1 MFKLIKGFAVCNL
14 QVELEVMA
22 RLVAIC
28 REGEEEYPFLA
39 RQIPLYIDE
48 TLTVRKLFVL
58 SFGIATVKKKKEMLM
73 KLACDC
79 CTVKVSKQ
87 RDRFAYDYAHLI
99 CIKM

>member
-1 MFKLIKGFAVCNL
+1 MFKLIRGFAVCNL

-58 SFGIATVKKKKEMLM
+58 SFGIATVKKKMLM

-87 RDRFAYDYAHLI
+87 RDSFACDYAHLI
-99 CIKM
+99 YIKM

>member
-1 MFKLIKGFAVCNL
+1 MCNL

-58 SFGIATVKKKKEMLM
+58 SFGIATVKKRNVNEASM
-73 KLACDC
+73 
-79 CTVKVSKQ
+79 
-87 RDRFAYDYAHLI
+87 
-99 CIKM
+99 

>member
-1 MFKLIKGFAVCNL
+1 
-14 QVELEVMA
+14 MA

-58 SFGIATVKKKKEMLM
+58 SFGIATVKKKRNVNEASM
-73 KLACDC
+73 
-79 CTVKVSKQ
+79 
-87 RDRFAYDYAHLI
+87 
-99 CIKM
+99 